1 MCGRYTLSC
10 PPEDLV
16 AEFGVDVPA
25 GMEPRYNIAPTQPV
39 PIIGRA
45 ESGAKRIALVRW
57 GLVPPWATS
66 PREVK
71 HTINARAETL
81 LSRPAFRD
89 AFVNRRC
96 LVLADGFYEWRREN
110 GARQPFRI
118 RRRDGRPFAFAGIW
132 EQWSGPGA
140 APLFSCAIITTPPNP
155 LVAPIH
161 DRMPAILGPAA
172 RDAWLDASAD
182 PVELAARLAPYAA
195 DELEAW
201 AVSSLVNA
209 VTNDVPACI
218 APA

>member
-1 MCGRYTLSC
+1 MCGRYTLTC
-10 PPEDLV
+10 PPDDLV
-16 AEFGVDVPA
+16 AEFGVEVPD
-25 GMEPRYNIAPTQPV
+25 GMEPRYNIAPTQAV

-57 GLVPPWATS
+57 GLVPPWAKS

-81 LSRPAFRD
+81 LLRSAFRD

-96 LVLADGFYEWRREN
+96 LVVADGFYEWRREN
-110 GARQPFRI
+110 GNRQPFHI

-132 EQWSGPGA
+132 EQWQPAGEEQ
-140 APLFSCAIITTPPNP
+140 LFSCAIVTTAPSP
-155 LVAPIH
+155 LIAPVH

-172 RDAWLDASAD
+172 RDAWLDPSAD
-182 PVELAARLAPYAA
+182 PVELAGTLGPVNGN
-195 DELEAW
+195 ELEIY
-201 AVSSLVNA
+201 AVSPLVNN
-209 VTNDVPACI
+209 VNNDVPACL